1 LLNLR
6 AVRDDPEPIR
16 AALVRREAGLAEDL
30 DHLIELDR
38 ERRKITM
45 EVEDLRAEQNRGS
58 KAVGSAAGEE
68 REQLIKSLRQVSERL
83 GELEPRLAGLDEEV
97 LRVAGRLPNPP
108 HETVPQG
115 ESEEDNEVLRQAG
128 MVRSFAFEPKD
139 HVDLGLRLG
148 IIDLE
153 RGSRASGS
161 RFTYLLDGAVWT
173 QWALVRYCLDLLGA
187 KGFVP
192 VVPPVLV
199 REEAMYAT
207 GFLPAAE
214 AQIYVTRDDDLYL
227 AGTAE
232 VPLAALHQDEILD
245 PATLPRRYAG
255 YSTCFRR
262 EAGAYGKD
270 IRGIFRL
277 HQFDKVEMFSF
288 TAPDASWDEHE
299 FLLSCQEEIVGGL
312 GLPYRVVL
320 VCTGQMGNA
329 AAKQYDIEVWLP
341 GQDRYRE
348 VTSCSNCTDFQAR
361 RLECRV
367 RFEGGNRTAHTLN
380 GTACAVGR
388 TLIAILENFQQEDG
402 SVPLPE
408 PLHPYLPEDRRVLHP
423 EGRAQEG

>member
-6 AVRDDPEPIR
+6 AIREDPDPVR
-16 AALVRREAGLAEDL
+16 AALARRERGLADDL
-30 DHLIELDR
+30 DHLIELDG
-38 ERRKITM
+38 ERRKVTL

-58 KAVGSAAGEE
+58 KAVGSASGDE
-68 REQLIKSLRQVSERL
+68 REHLITSLRQVSGRL
-83 GELEPRLAGLDEEV
+83 AELEPRLADLDEEV
-97 LRVAGRLPNPP
+97 LRLAGRLPNPP
-108 HETVPQG
+108 HESVPEG
-115 ESEEDNEVLRQAG
+115 ESEEDDEVLR
-128 MVRSFAFEPKD
+128 MVGEPTTFAFEPKD
-139 HVDLGLRLG
+139 HVDLGQRLG

-153 RGSRASGS
+153 RGARVSGS
-161 RFTYLLDGAVWT
+161 RFTYLLDGAVWI
-173 QWALVRYCLDLLGA
+173 QWALVRYCMDLLGS

-199 REEAMYAT
+199 REEAMYGT

-227 AGTAE
+227 AGTSE
-232 VPLAALHQDEILD
+232 VTLAALHQDEILD
-245 PATLPRRYAG
+245 PESLPRRYAG

-262 EAGAYGKD
+262 EAGTYGKD

-288 TAPDASWDEHE
+288 TAPEMSWDEHE
-299 FLLSCQEEIVGGL
+299 FLLSCQEKILGGL
-312 GLPYRVVL
+312 SLPYRLVL
-320 VCTGQMGNA
+320 VCSGQMGNA

-341 GQDRYRE
+341 GQGRYRE
-348 VTSCSNCTDFQAR
+348 LTSCSNCTDYQAR

-367 RFEGGNRTAHTLN
+367 RFEGGNQTAHTLN

-388 TLIAILENFQQEDG
+388 TLIALLENFQQEDG

-408 PLHPYLPEDRRVLHP
+408 SLHPYLPEDRRVLSP
-423 EGRAQEG
+423 EGSES

>member
-1 LLNLR
+1 MLNLR
-6 AVRDDPEPIR
+6 ALREDPEPIR
-16 AALVRREAGLAEDL
+16 AALARREAGLAEDL

-38 ERRKITM
+38 ARRKITM
-45 EVEDLRAEQNRGS
+45 EVEELRAEQNRGS
-58 KAVGSAAGEE
+58 KTVGTASGEE

-83 GELEPRLAGLDEEV
+83 AELEPRLLGLDEEV
-97 LRVAGRLPNPP
+97 LRLAGRLPNPP
-108 HETVPQG
+108 HESVPHG
-115 ESEEDNEVLRQAG
+115 ESEEDNEV
-128 MVRSFAFEPKD
+128 VRGAEEVPSFPFQPKD
-139 HVDLGLRLG
+139 HVDLGQRLG

-153 RGSRASGS
+153 RGARVSGS

-173 QWALVRYCLDLLGA
+173 QWALVRYCMDLLDA
-187 KGFVP
+187 KAFIP

-199 REEAMYAT
+199 REEAMYGT

-227 AGTAE
+227 AGTSE

-245 PATLPRRYAG
+245 PEGLPRRYAG

-262 EAGAYGKD
+262 EAGTYGKD

-288 TAPDASWDEHE
+288 TTPESSWDEHE
-299 FLLSCQEEIVGGL
+299 FLLSCQEEIVSGL

-320 VCTGQMGNA
+320 VCAGQMGNA

-348 VTSCSNCTDFQAR
+348 LTSCSNCTDYQAR

-367 RFEGGNRTAHTLN
+367 RFEGGNQTAHTLN

-388 TLIAILENFQQEDG
+388 TVIALLENFQREDG

-408 PLHPYLPEDRRVLHP
+408 SLHRYLPEERRVLTP
-423 EGRAQEG
+423 AGVAQ

>member
-6 AVRDDPEPIR
+6 AIREDPEPIR
-16 AALVRREAGLAEDL
+16 SALARRGAGLVDDL
-30 DHLIELDR
+30 DHLLEVDG
-38 ERRKITM
+38 ERRSVAV
-45 EVEDLRAEQNRGS
+45 EVEELRAEQNRGS
-58 KAVGSAAGEE
+58 KAVGVASGDE
-68 REQLIKSLRQVSERL
+68 REQLIKSLRRVSDRL
-83 GELEPRLAGLDEEV
+83 DELTPRLAGLDEEV
-97 LRVAGRLPNPP
+97 RRLASRLPNSP
-108 HETVPQG
+108 HESVPEG
-115 ESEEDNEVLRQAG
+115 ESEEDDTLVREVGQPT
-128 MVRSFAFEPKD
+128 SFAFDPKD
-139 HVDLGLRLG
+139 HVDLGQQLS

-153 RGSRASGS
+153 RGARVSGS
-161 RFTYLLDGAVWT
+161 RFTYLLGGAAWT
-173 QWALVRYCLDLLGA
+173 QWALVRYCMDRLAG

-199 REEAMYAT
+199 REEAMFGT

-227 AGTAE
+227 AGTSE

-245 PATLPRRYAG
+245 PGTLPRRYAG
-255 YSTCFRR
+255 TSTCFRR

-288 TAPDASWDEHE
+288 TEPERSWDEHE
-299 FLLSCQEEIVGGL
+299 FLLSCQEEVVGGL
-312 GLPYRVVL
+312 GLPYRVML
-320 VCTGQMGNA
+320 VCAGQMGTA

-341 GQDRYRE
+341 GQGRYRE
-348 VTSCSNCTDFQAR
+348 LTSCSNCTDYQAR
-361 RLECRV
+361 RLECRI

-388 TLIAILENFQQEDG
+388 TLIAILENFQQQDG

-408 PLHPYLPEDRRVLHP
+408 ALHPYLPEGSRVLTP
-423 EGRAQEG
+423 SGAR

>member
-6 AVRDDPEPIR
+6 AIREDPDPVR
-16 AALVRREAGLAEDL
+16 AALARRERGLADDL
-30 DHLIELDR
+30 DHLIELDG
-38 ERRKITM
+38 ERRKVTL

-58 KAVGSAAGEE
+58 KAVGSASGDE
-68 REQLIKSLRQVSERL
+68 REHLITSLRQVSGRL
-83 GELEPRLAGLDEEV
+83 AELEPRLADLDEEV
-97 LRVAGRLPNPP
+97 LRLAGRLPNPP
-108 HETVPQG
+108 HESVPEG
-115 ESEEDNEVLRQAG
+115 EDEEDNEVLR
-128 MVRSFAFEPKD
+128 MVGESTTFAFEPKD
-139 HVDLGLRLG
+139 HVDLGQRLG

-153 RGSRASGS
+153 RGARVSGS
-161 RFTYLLDGAVWT
+161 RFTYLLDGAVWI
-173 QWALVRYCLDLLGA
+173 QWALVRYCMDLLGS

-199 REEAMYAT
+199 REEAMYGT

-227 AGTAE
+227 AGTSE

-245 PATLPRRYAG
+245 PESLPRRYAG

-262 EAGAYGKD
+262 EAGTYGKD

-288 TAPDASWDEHE
+288 TAPEMSWDEHE
-299 FLLSCQEEIVGGL
+299 FLLSCQEKILGGL
-312 GLPYRVVL
+312 SLPYRLVL
-320 VCTGQMGNA
+320 VCSGQMGNA

-341 GQDRYRE
+341 GQGRYRE
-348 VTSCSNCTDFQAR
+348 LTSCSNCTDYQAR

-367 RFEGGNRTAHTLN
+367 RFEGGNQTAHTLN

-388 TLIAILENFQQEDG
+388 TLIALLENFQQEDG

-408 PLHPYLPEDRRVLHP
+408 SLHPYLPEDRRVLSP
-423 EGRAQEG
+423 KGSES

>member
-1 LLNLR
+1 MLNLR
-6 AVRDDPEPIR
+6 AIREDPESVR
-16 AALVRREAGLAEDL
+16 AALARRGAELAEDL
-30 DHLIELDR
+30 DHILELDHQ
-38 ERRKITM
+38 RRSVTM
-45 EVEDLRAEQNRGS
+45 EVEELRAEQNRGS
-58 KAVGSAAGEE
+58 KTVGAASGEE
-68 REQLIKSLRQVSERL
+68 REQLIQSMRRVSDRL
-83 GELEPRLAGLDEEV
+83 DELAPQLASLDEEV
-97 LRVAGRLPNPP
+97 HRLAGRLPNPP
-108 HETVPQG
+108 HESVPEG
-115 ESEEDNEVLRQAG
+115 DSEEDDQLVREVG
-128 MVRSFAFEPKD
+128 EVPSFAFKPKD
-139 HVDLGLRLG
+139 HVDLGHHLS

-153 RGSRASGS
+153 RGARVSGS
-161 RFTYLLDGAVWT
+161 RFTYLLGGAVWA
-173 QWALVRYCLDLLGA
+173 QWALVRYCMDRLAG

-199 REEAMYAT
+199 REEAMYGT

-245 PATLPRRYAG
+245 PVTLPRRYAG

-288 TAPDASWDEHE
+288 TPPETSWDEHE
-299 FLLSCQEEIVGGL
+299 FLLSCQEDIVVGL
-312 GLPYRVVL
+312 GLPYRVML
-320 VCTGQMGNA
+320 VCAGQMGNA

-341 GQDRYRE
+341 GQGRYRE
-348 VTSCSNCTDFQAR
+348 LTSCSNCTDFQAR

-388 TLIAILENFQQEDG
+388 TLIAILENFQQQDG
-402 SVPLPE
+402 SVLLPE
-408 PLHPYLPEDRRVLHP
+408 SLHPYLPEERRVLMP
-423 EGRAQEG
+423 EGAA

>member
-6 AVRDDPEPIR
+6 AIREDPDPVR
-16 AALVRREAGLAEDL
+16 AALARRERGLADDL
-30 DHLIELDR
+30 DHLIELDG
-38 ERRKITM
+38 ERRKVTM

-58 KAVGSAAGEE
+58 KAVGSASGDE
-68 REQLIKSLRQVSERL
+68 REHLITSLRQVSGRL
-83 GELEPRLAGLDEEV
+83 AELEPRLADLDDEV
-97 LRVAGRLPNPP
+97 LRLAGRLPNPP
-108 HETVPQG
+108 HESVPEG
-115 ESEEDNEVLRQAG
+115 ESEEDNEVLR
-128 MVRSFAFEPKD
+128 MVGEQTTFAFEPKD
-139 HVDLGLRLG
+139 HVDLGQRLG

-153 RGSRASGS
+153 RGARVSGS
-161 RFTYLLDGAVWT
+161 RFTYLLDGAVWI
-173 QWALVRYCLDLLGA
+173 QWALVRYCMDLLGS

-199 REEAMYAT
+199 REEAMYGT

-227 AGTAE
+227 AGTSE

-245 PATLPRRYAG
+245 PERLPRRYAG

-262 EAGAYGKD
+262 EAGTYGKD

-288 TAPDASWDEHE
+288 TAPEMSWDEHE
-299 FLLSCQEEIVGGL
+299 FLLSCQEKILGGL
-312 GLPYRVVL
+312 SLPYRLVL
-320 VCTGQMGNA
+320 VCSGQMGNA

-341 GQDRYRE
+341 GQGRYRE
-348 VTSCSNCTDFQAR
+348 LTSCSNCTDYQAR

-367 RFEGGNRTAHTLN
+367 RFEGGNQTAHTLN

-388 TLIAILENFQQEDG
+388 TLIALLENFQQEDG

-408 PLHPYLPEDRRVLHP
+408 SLHPYLPEDRRVLSP
-423 EGRAQEG
+423 EGSAS